1 MLRLAQALRAL
12 GTGRGDR
19 VAYLGPHHP
28 AFLETLFAAGA
39 LGAVFVP
46 LNIRLAAP
54 ELAYNPPAGAGV
66 IGSHANIVWNSVNVL
81 VATDLAADEVTLVVA
96 PLFHTAGLNM
106 TCLPTLLKGGRV
118 VLLDAGYGMTDA
130 SPGILDIT
138 GVSMSVNYGLSKVR
152 CPSPVPVGAKVRLH
166 GAVGSV
172 EEVRGNGVQMRLTFT
187 VEVEGSDEP
196 ACVAQAVYRYYA

>member
-1 MLRLAQALRAL
+1 MRSSCRSTSGWPPRSWL
-12 GTGRGDR
+12 T
-19 VAYLGPHHP
+19 
-28 AFLETLFAAGA
+28 TS
-39 LGAVFVP
+39 
-46 LNIRLAAP
+46 
-54 ELAYNPPAGAGV
+54 PAGAGV

-152 CPSPVPVGAKVRLH
+152 CPSPVPVGAKFRLH

-196 ACVAQAVYRYYA
+196 ACVAQAVYRHYA